1 VIGDY
6 VAQHRSVV
14 KREKIKHGQEMEG
27 KYAKMSKGFSSE
39 AFWGILGSDV
49 ALKAANGTGEELL
62 DATFYLKRP

>member
-1 VIGDY
+1 
-6 VAQHRSVV
+6 
-14 KREKIKHGQEMEG
+14 MEG
-27 KYAKMSKGFSSE
+27 KCAKMGKGFFSE